1 MIKIQKE
8 AKGFEFEIAGKP
20 TNLAFE
26 TLAMLLG
33 LCAVP
38 ELKATLNMII
48 VNPEK
53 LVRKEV
59 LPSVEKLMP
68 IIKAIALC
76 EIDPEESDIKHD

>member
-8 AKGFEFEIAGKP
+8 TKGFEFEIAGKP

-33 LCAVP
+33 MCAVP
-38 ELKATLNMII
+38 ELKAVLNKII
-48 VNPEK
+48 VSPES

-59 LPSVEKLMP
+59 LPSVKKMMP
-68 IIKAIALC
+68 IIKDLALC
-76 EIDPEESDIKHD
+76 EINPEEIGIKHE

>member
-8 AKGFEFEIAGKP
+8 TKGFEFEIAGKP
-20 TNLAFE
+20 TNLALE

-38 ELKATLNMII
+38 ELKAALNKII
-48 VNPEK
+48 VSPES

-59 LPSVEKLMP
+59 LPSVLKLMP
-68 IIKAIALC
+68 IIKALALC
-76 EIDPEESDIKHD
+76 EINPEEIGIKHE